1 MSSVLVLADDF
12 TGAMDT
18 GHGFAAR
25 GCAVRVVVTDPKS
38 DDTDRP
44 SSSDADVLAVD
55 LDSRD
60 LEPEAAAAAVSSFLE
75 RGPVPEVV
83 YKKVDSTLRG
93 NVVREVDAAL
103 EATGAELAVVAPAFP
118 GTGRVTVNGRH
129 LVEGRPLEDAGYGT
143 DSDLPALFERSEYDV
158 TTLSLETILEGTDAV
173 ASTLANRGRDS
184 PEIVVCD
191 AVHDRHLEA
200 IAAGARRCD
209 REVLS
214 VGSGGLASAM
224 SVPNASRSPPEA
236 TPEGEGALG
245 IVGSVNERTLEQLEA
260 VPDDRLVELDPATA
274 VANPREAGREAAT
287 ELESIRRKHGRAVLT
302 GATSR
307 VDVDRAS
314 EAAVEHGVD
323 AGPRVAQA
331 LGVAAANA
339 TETDPPAGLLLTGG
353 AIARAAL
360 EELSASAIA
369 LTGEAVVDGIP
380 EGVIEDGPAAG
391 TPIVTKAGGFGDR
404 RSIVNCLNFLDRVDE
419 PE

>member
-25 GCAVRVVVTDPKS
+25 GRAVRVVVTKPNA

-44 SSSDADVLAVD
+44 SASDPDVLAVD

-60 LEPEAAAAAVSSFLE
+60 LEPETAAAAVSSFLE
-75 RGPVPEVV
+75 GGPVPEVV
-83 YKKVDSTLRG
+83 YKKIDSTLRG

-103 EATGAELAVVAPAFP
+103 AATGRELAVVAPAFP

-129 LVEGRPLEDAGYGT
+129 LVDGRPLEDAGYGT
-143 DSDLPALFERSEYDV
+143 DSDLPALFESSEYDV
-158 TTLSLETILEGTDAV
+158 ATFSLETILEGADAV
-173 ASTLANRGRDS
+173 ATALADRGRDG

-200 IAAGARRCD
+200 IAMGARRCD
-209 REVLS
+209 REVLY
-214 VGSGGLASAM
+214 VGSGGLASAV
-224 SVPNASRSPPEA
+224 SVPDSSRSPPKA
-236 TPEGEGALG
+236 TPEGESVLG

-260 VPDDRLVELDPATA
+260 VPDDWLVELDPAAA
-274 VANPREAGREAAT
+274 VADPRETGREAAT

-307 VDVDRAS
+307 TDVDRAS
-314 EAAVEHGVD
+314 EAAVEHDVE
-323 AGPRVAQA
+323 AGPRVARA
-331 LGVAAANA
+331 LGVAAA
-339 TETDPPAGLLLTGG
+339 ETTRSAPPRGLLLTGG

-360 EELSASAIA
+360 EELSASAIE

-380 EGVIEDGPAAG
+380 EGVIENGPAAG

-419 PE
+419 RE

>member
-25 GCAVRVVVTDPKS
+25 GCAVRVVVTEPNA

-44 SSSDADVLAVD
+44 SSGESDVLAVD
-55 LDSRD
+55 LDTRD
-60 LEPEAAAAAVSSFLE
+60 LEPTAASTAVASFLE

-83 YKKVDSTLRG
+83 YKKIDSTLRG

-129 LVEGRPLEDAGYGT
+129 LVDGRPLEDAGYGT
-143 DSDLPALFERSEYDV
+143 DSDLPALFESSEYDV
-158 TTLSLETILEGTDAV
+158 ATLSLERVLEGADAV
-173 ASTLANRGRDS
+173 AAALANRGRDG

-209 REVLS
+209 REVLY
-214 VGSGGLASAM
+214 VGSGGLASAV
-224 SVPNASRSPPEA
+224 SVPDASRSPPEA
-236 TPEGEGALG
+236 TPEGESALG

-260 VPDDRLVELDPATA
+260 VPDDWLVELDPATA
-274 VANPREAGREAAT
+274 VANPSEAGRDAAA
-287 ELESIRRKHGRAVLT
+287 ELESVRRAHGRAVLA
-302 GATSR
+302 GATTR
-307 VDVDRAS
+307 GDVDRAS
-314 EAAVEHGVD
+314 EVAAERGVD
-323 AGPRVAQA
+323 AGPRIARA
-331 LGVAAANA
+331 LGVATAEA

-360 EELSASAIA
+360 EELSASAID

-380 EGVIEDGPAAG
+380 EGVIGDGPAAG

-404 RSIVNCLNFLDRVDE
+404 RSIVNCLSFLASSDE

>member
-18 GHGFAAR
+18 GHGFAAC
-25 GCAVRVVVTDPKS
+25 GCAVRVVVVDPNA
-38 DDTDRP
+38 DVIDRP
-44 SSSDADVLAVD
+44 SETGSDVLAVD

-60 LEPEAAAAAVSSFLE
+60 LEPETAAAAVASVLE

-93 NVVREVDAAL
+93 NVVPEIDAAL

-143 DSDLPALFERSEYDV
+143 DSDLPALFEASEYDV
-158 TTLSLETILEGTDAV
+158 STLSLETVLEGSGAV
-173 ASTLANRGRDS
+173 ASVLADRGRDG

-200 IAAGARRCD
+200 IAAGARRCE
-209 REVLS
+209 REVLY
-214 VGSGGLASAM
+214 VGSGGLASAV
-224 SVPNASRSPPEA
+224 SVPDVSRSPPDA
-236 TPEGEGALG
+236 VPKGEGALG
-245 IVGSVNERTLEQLEA
+245 IVGSVNDRTLEQLAA
-260 VPDDRLVELDPATA
+260 VPDETLVELDPVAA
-274 VANPREAGREAAT
+274 VADPRTAGREAAT
-287 ELESIRRKHGRAVLT
+287 ELESVRRKQGRAVLT

-307 VDVDRAS
+307 ADVDRAS
-314 EAAVEHGVD
+314 EAAAERDAD
-323 AGPRVAQA
+323 AGERIARA

-339 TETDPPAGLLLTGG
+339 TETAPPAGLLLTGG

-360 EELSASAIA
+360 EELSASAVD
-369 LTGEAVVDGIP
+369 LTGKAVVDGIP
-380 EGVIEDGPAAG
+380 EGVIGDGPAAG

-404 RSIVNCLNFLDRVDE
+404 RSIVNCLSFLDRVDE

>member
-25 GCAVRVVVTDPKS
+25 GCAVRVVVTDPNA

-60 LEPEAAAAAVSSFLE
+60 LEPETAAAAVSSFLE

-103 EATGAELAVVAPAFP
+103 EATGAELAIVAPAFP
-118 GTGRVTVNGRH
+118 GTGRVTANGRH
-129 LVEGRPLEDAGYGT
+129 LVDGRPLEDAGYGT
-143 DSDLPALFERSEYDV
+143 DSDLPALFESSEYDV
-158 TTLSLETILEGTDAV
+158 AILSLETILEGPDAV
-173 ASTLANRGRDS
+173 ASALADRERDS
-184 PEIVVCD
+184 PAIVVCD

-209 REVLS
+209 REVLY
-214 VGSGGLASAM
+214 VGSGGLASAVA
-224 SVPNASRSPPEA
+224 VPDSSRSPPEA
-236 TPEGEGALG
+236 NPEGEGALG
-245 IVGSVNERTLEQLEA
+245 IVGSVNDRTLEQLAA
-260 VPDDRLVELDPATA
+260 VSDRTIIELDPAAA
-274 VANPREAGREAAT
+274 VANPRETGRNAAAD
-287 ELESIRRKHGRAVLT
+287 LESIRREYGRAVLT

-307 VDVDRAS
+307 TNVDRAS
-314 EAAVEHGVD
+314 EAAAEHGID
-323 AGPRVAQA
+323 AGPRVARA
-331 LGVAAANA
+331 LGVAAAEA
-339 TETDPPAGLLLTGG
+339 TRSVPPKGLLLTGG

-360 EELSASAIA
+360 EELSASAID

-380 EGVIEDGPAAG
+380 EGVIGDGPAAG

-419 PE
+419 RE

>member
-25 GCAVRVVVTDPKS
+25 GCAVRVVVTDPKT

-44 SSSDADVLAVD
+44 SSSDADVFAVD

-60 LEPEAAAAAVSSFLE
+60 LEPTAAAAAVASFLE
-75 RGPVPEVV
+75 CGSVPEVV
-83 YKKVDSTLRG
+83 YKKIDSTLRG

-103 EATGAELAVVAPAFP
+103 EATGAKLAVVAPAFP

-129 LVEGRPLEDAGYGT
+129 LVDGRPLENAGYGT
-143 DSDLPALFERSEYDV
+143 DSDLPALFESSEYDV
-158 TTLSLETILEGTDAV
+158 ATLSLETVLEGADAV
-173 ASTLANRGRDS
+173 AAALADRGPDG

-200 IAAGARRCD
+200 IAAGARRCE
-209 REVLS
+209 REALY
-214 VGSGGLASAM
+214 VGSGGLASAV
-224 SVPNASRSPPEA
+224 SVPTSSREPPSQ
-236 TPEGEGALG
+236 THEGEDALG
-245 IVGSVNERTLEQLEA
+245 IVGSVNGRTLEQLDA
-260 VPDDRLVELDPATA
+260 VPDDVLAELDPAAA
-274 VANPREAGREAAT
+274 VADPRETGREAAT
-287 ELESIRRKHGRAVLT
+287 ELESIRREHGRAVLT

-307 VDVDRAS
+307 TDVDRAS
-314 EAAVEHGVD
+314 EAAAEHGVD
-323 AGPRVAQA
+323 AGERVARA
-331 LGVAAANA
+331 LGVAAAEA
-339 TETDPPAGLLLTGG
+339 TRSAPPRGLLLTGG

-360 EELSASAIA
+360 EELSASAID

-380 EGVIEDGPAAG
+380 EGVIADGPAAG